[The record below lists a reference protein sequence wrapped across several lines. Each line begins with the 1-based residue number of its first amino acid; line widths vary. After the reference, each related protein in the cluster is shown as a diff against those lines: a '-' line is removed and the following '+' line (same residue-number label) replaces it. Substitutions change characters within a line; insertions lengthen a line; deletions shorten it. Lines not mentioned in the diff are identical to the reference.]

1 MASSSAVGKDI
12 NFGGK
17 EEHKVVHSSA
27 DENFGESRIVQA
39 VSPIQHQSQQM
50 LNDGDDGQDDCPD
63 DAELQMLFP
72 SSADN
77 KKEELSDAKDQK
89 SGAKQLL
96 NVP

>member
-39 VSPIQHQSQQM
+39 VSPI
-50 LNDGDDGQDDCPD
+50 
-63 DAELQMLFP
+63 
-72 SSADN
+72 
-77 KKEELSDAKDQK
+77 
-89 SGAKQLL
+89 
-96 NVP
+96 